1 MSEAQLINQLK
12 FKNATLESMLND
24 RQKEIEQYRNIQ
36 EQADNKI
43 KSNPFFDLVMT
54 KVHADKI
61 KSLLN
66 SIQVLKKE
74 KAAIEGLSKEHKRSK
89 LIQQLNKE
97 ILDQDLV
104 IEVLRKQIYDQK
116 GKEKGRE
123 LCDSIIVKAL
133 TKGPQRIRP
142 LTREELR
149 MEIDRLKAQGFTQD
163 NKNKG
168 KSKAQ
173 EEDGEASEISSVS

>member
-24 RQKEIEQYRNIQ
+24 RQKEIEQYRNIE

-89 LIQQLNKE
+89 LI
-97 ILDQDLV
+97 
-104 IEVLRKQIYDQK
+104 
-116 GKEKGRE
+116 
-123 LCDSIIVKAL
+123 
-133 TKGPQRIRP
+133 
-142 LTREELR
+142 
-149 MEIDRLKAQGFTQD
+149 
-163 NKNKG
+163 
-168 KSKAQ
+168 
-173 EEDGEASEISSVS
+173 